1 MATSVTATTFKAR
14 FTAFSAVAD
23 AVVTTAIEEAVR
35 WVSTSAF
42 GSQDRADDGI
52 NYLTAHIL
60 ALDAQLNALTP
71 AGGASG
77 PGGPVSS
84 MATLGASV
92 SYAVPANAGSDYF
105 SQTPWGLRFLSLQQR
120 VFASRVL

>member
-1 MATSVTATTFKAR
+1 MATAVTATTFKTR
-14 FTAFSAVAD
+14 FTTFSAVAD
-23 AVVTTAIEEAVR
+23 AVVTTAINEAVR
-35 WVSTSAF
+35 WVGASAF
-42 GSQDRADDGI
+42 GSQARADDGI

-60 ALDAQLNALTP
+60 ALDAQLNALTA

-92 SYAVPANAGSDYF
+92 SYAVPTGAGGDYF
-105 SQTPWGLRFLSLQQR
+105 STTPWGLRFLSIQKR
-120 VFASRVL
+120 VFASRIL